1 MVIWIITALL
11 IGLIIGMKIDSES
24 EQNYRDIIE
33 GNEKLINMSK
43 KYEGVNERNEPY
55 FPSPYKKM
63 WGTEKS
69 SIKEISRGSREN
81 RRGKMNKNIKELLN
95 LINDNPGI
103 LEERKVIAMVDT
115 EVVASDDYANWLG
128 QISKVLVDE
137 IYEGDERIYFL
148 SKRGDIEELEQDLQE
163 AIYYDWLEEHTQEE
177 LEEKEDEIEELAR
190 IKVEELGW
198 EKVIILH
205 IGV

>member
-1 MVIWIITALL
+1 
-11 IGLIIGMKIDSES
+11 
-24 EQNYRDIIE
+24 
-33 GNEKLINMSK
+33 
-43 KYEGVNERNEPY
+43 
-55 FPSPYKKM
+55 
-63 WGTEKS
+63 
-69 SIKEISRGSREN
+69 
-81 RRGKMNKNIKELLN
+81 MNKNIKELLN